1 MSTKTIKQRI
11 AVVAV
16 SALTAGLF
24 SVVSA
29 PASSA
34 APAGSTVG
42 ASNVLVGSNVNPILT
57 KENVL
62 QIAVMPST
70 TGSGVAIARNTIT
83 EARPDTTGNSTA
95 PTAVAKSL
103 GLVNVSDIAG
113 GLTAGTT
120 QTAVLLSSGRLS
132 VYTAVDTSGAGDY
145 SAITLTGGTFA
156 SSTGTSMNATADV
169 VADGAATGTLI
180 YGAVVAPRSG
190 VSQVIIRLYTGI
202 TSLAGALSS
211 PTSGTLTG
219 QITVTVTSAST
230 AGAFS
235 PVYSGVF
242 GTAYDTADVSLTADS
257 ATYLGAAP
265 YNTDMWLNVRAK
277 DAYNTEI
284 NSGTAGLL
292 QVSATNGGLVA
303 FGSAQA
309 TAAATDGTTSTAF
322 VSTATPDNWSIQVSN
337 PDTAPRITTVTVSFN
352 GVTIGS
358 KTMQFLGEVAKVT
371 LSSPVIGK
379 TSGSANNASYRLY
392 DASGAAVYP
401 SGPLAAANTAY
412 TLAAL
417 LNDSSVNGSGTA
429 SAATKSTALS
439 INSSLV
445 VTTGKVQYTCG
456 ATAGNGTIGLTY
468 TNPSGTIVKSNALDV
483 KCASSA
489 RTYSASWDKATYIPG
504 DLAVLTVKFLDSKG
518 NLANGV
524 DAVANTNV
532 QDTPSFSIGG
542 LDKTISGPTS
552 ADTIEDGVLT
562 YTYTIGATEG
572 TYTGKL
578 IFPVVDARQVAA
590 GASSAAVVPVTLTV
604 KAATTAVSNA
614 DVLKSIVSLIAS
626 INKQIQAL
634 QKLILKR

>member
-29 PASSA
+29 PASNA
-34 APAGSTVG
+34 AVGTTAVGPVNNAATSNLNPKLTHYDTLFVATV
-42 ASNVLVGSNVNPILT
+42 ASG
-57 KENVL
+57 
-62 QIAVMPST
+62 
-70 TGSGVAIARNTIT
+70 TGSGAALTATGDNTL
-83 EARPDTTGNSTA
+83 APDTASGAGPATSS
-95 PTAVAKSL
+95 AKSL
-103 GLVNVSDIAG
+103 GLVNVSDIGG

-120 QTAVLLSSGRLS
+120 QTAVLLSSGSLS
-132 VYTAVDTSGAGDY
+132 VYTATEAGKY
-145 SAITLTGGTFA
+145 SSITVTGGTFSA
-156 SSTGTSMNATADV
+156 STGTSMNATSTV
-169 VADGAATGTLI
+169 VAHGSTTLTTF
-180 YGAVVAPRSG
+180 GAVAKPSSG
-190 VSQVIIRLYTGI
+190 STQMIVRLYTGQ
-202 TSLAGALSS
+202 TTLAGAAAS

-219 QITVTVTSAST
+219 QITVTVTSASV

-242 GTAYDTADVSLTADS
+242 GTAYNNADLSLAADS

-277 DAYNTEI
+277 DAYNTPI

-292 QVSATNGGLVA
+292 QVTATNGGLVA

-352 GVTIGS
+352 GVAIGS

-379 TSGSANNASYRLY
+379 TSGSANNANYMLY

-401 SGPLAAANTAY
+401 SGPLATANTAY
-412 TLAAL
+412 TLASL
-417 LNDSSVNGSGTA
+417 LNDASVNGSGTA
-429 SAATKSTALS
+429 SAATKSQALS
-439 INSSLV
+439 ISSSLV

-468 TNPSGTIVKSNALDV
+468 TNPSGTIVKSNALAV
-483 KCASSA
+483 KCAGSA
-489 RTYSASWDKATYIPG
+489 LTYSASWDKATYIPG
-504 DLAVLTVKFLDSKG
+504 DLAKLTVKFLDSKG

-542 LDKTISGPTS
+542 LDKTIAGPAS
-552 ADTIEDGVLT
+552 NDSIEDGVLT
-562 YTYTIGATEG
+562 YTYTVGATEG
-572 TYTGKL
+572 AYTGKI
-578 IFPVVDARQVAA
+578 IFPVVDARQIAA